1 MQVGDYEIIDRI
13 GLGGSGEIFRAHH
26 VDSSPDK
33 TVVIK
38 RLLARLRNDETARD
52 NFMTEA
58 DLGRR
63 LQHPNLIRQLSVGI
77 EQDDL
82 FLVLQ
87 YIDGPN
93 LFTLLERLRSLKQAP
108 VGYVAGYIVSQLLQ
122 GLHFAHELKG
132 AHGTDLGLV
141 HRDVNPHNI
150 LLSSNGAVVLADF
163 GVARLQG
170 LEGGRAE
177 EAAFGK
183 LGYLSPEQ
191 LLGKP
196 IDRQSDIFACGVI
209 AYELFV
215 GIHPFVMRHDR
226 DEDVS
231 KRILDGQFPDPNL
244 ALPTLPPGLGD
255 ILRRSLQTKP
265 RRRFSTAHEMNEA
278 LVRYIPNVREARHV
292 LSQQLRQ
299 LFPPEP
305 LPLAPG
311 KVAATHRR
319 NATAPL
325 VGSLPKRADRER

>member
-1 MQVGDYEIIDRI
+1 MRVGDYEIIDRI
-13 GLGGSGEIFRAHH
+13 GVGGAGEIFRAYH
-26 VDSSPDK
+26 VNSSPQE

-38 RLLARLRNDETARD
+38 RLLGRLRNDETARD
-52 NFMTEA
+52 NFLTEA

-77 EQDDL
+77 EHDDL

-108 VGYVAGYIVSQLLQ
+108 VGYVAGYIISQLLQ
-122 GLHFAHELKG
+122 GLHFAHGLKG
-132 AHGTDLGLV
+132 ANDTELGLV

-196 IDRQSDIFACGVI
+196 INRQSDVFACGVI

-215 GIHPFVMRHDR
+215 GIHPFVMRNDS

-231 KRILDGQFPDPNL
+231 RRILDGQYPDPNL

-255 ILRRSLQTKP
+255 ILRCALQTKP
-265 RRRFSTAHEMNEA
+265 RRRFATAQDMNEA
-278 LVRYIPNVREARHV
+278 LMRYIPNPREARHV
-292 LSQQLRQ
+292 LSRQLRQ

-305 LPLAPG
+305 IPTGPG
-311 KVAATHRR
+311 RSTMMRQPR
-319 NATAPL
+319 ATARL
-325 VGSLPKRADRER
+325 AGTLPKRADRER

>member
-1 MQVGDYEIIDRI
+1 M
-13 GLGGSGEIFRAHH
+13 
-26 VDSSPDK
+26 
-33 TVVIK
+33 
-38 RLLARLRNDETARD
+38 
-52 NFMTEA
+52 
-58 DLGRR
+58 
-63 LQHPNLIRQLSVGI
+63 
-77 EQDDL
+77 
-82 FLVLQ
+82 
-87 YIDGPN
+87 
-93 LFTLLERLRSLKQAP
+93 
-108 VGYVAGYIVSQLLQ
+108 
-122 GLHFAHELKG
+122 
-132 AHGTDLGLV
+132 
-141 HRDVNPHNI
+141 NPHNI

-255 ILRRSLQTKP
+255 ILRRALQTKP

-278 LVRYIPNVREARHV
+278 LMRYIPNVREARHV

-305 LPLAPG
+305 LPVAPG
-311 KVAATHRR
+311 KAPTTHRR

-325 VGSLPKRADRER
+325 VRALPKRADRER